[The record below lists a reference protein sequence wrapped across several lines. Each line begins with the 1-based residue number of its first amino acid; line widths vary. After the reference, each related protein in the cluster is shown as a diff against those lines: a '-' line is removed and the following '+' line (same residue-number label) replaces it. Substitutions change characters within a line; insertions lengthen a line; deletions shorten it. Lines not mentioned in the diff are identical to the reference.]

1 MRRARRGRGK
11 GNPVYYARLEGRTLA
26 RILALM
32 AQSGRSAQ
40 DLVDLAVGLLE
51 ISTRDVHLLRG
62 APQAVAQ
69 SPLVDRSRVDN
80 SGAGSLAGSV
90 RQAVARVEAHRCV
103 DPPRYG

>member
-1 MRRARRGRGK
+1 MRRARQGRPK

-26 RILALM
+26 RVLALM

-40 DLVDLAVGLLE
+40 ELVDMAIGLFE
-51 ISTRDVHLLRG
+51 IATRDVHLLRG
-62 APQAVAQ
+62 APKAAAK

-80 SGAGSLAGSV
+80 SGAGSLAGCV